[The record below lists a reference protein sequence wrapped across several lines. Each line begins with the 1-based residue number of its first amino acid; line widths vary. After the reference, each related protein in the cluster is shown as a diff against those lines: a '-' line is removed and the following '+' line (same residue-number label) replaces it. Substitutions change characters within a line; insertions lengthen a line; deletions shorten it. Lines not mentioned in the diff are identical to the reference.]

1 MTTEVVN
8 SIFKM
13 MVSTQMTDLQAQR
26 RIWEGHDEARQV
38 IDCFEVYAEQRNHA
52 IANLIQDHKD
62 AKKMTLMHPSV
73 MSLLAELA
81 TSSAEIIE
89 RHFEEDAKKEDMLK
103 HYGPITIEIT
113 GEDGLLARFMEEG
126 VDIYPEPKTS

>member
-1 MTTEVVN
+1 MSTDVVH

-13 MVSTQMTDLQAQR
+13 MLMTQMTDLQSQR
-26 RIWEGHDEARQV
+26 FIWEGHDEARQV

-52 IANLIQDHKD
+52 IANLIQDHKE
-62 AKKMTLMHPSV
+62 AKKMTLMHPS
-73 MSLLAELA
+73 MMALLAELA

-89 RHFEEDAKKEDMLK
+89 RHFAEDEKKEDMLK
-103 HYGPITIEIT
+103 HFGPLSIEVT

-126 VDIYPEPKTS
+126 VDIYPEPNTN